1 MSELVSGER
10 RGAAFVVRFTR
21 EQKLNAINGEMER
34 QIYALLATREL
45 RDAACIVLTGSERVF
60 SAGADVTEFSG
71 LDPAAIMSYYQQ
83 TGDWVER
90 VADLPQPTIA
100 AISGYCL
107 GAGFELALACDFRIA
122 DETAVFGLPEVALG
136 ILPSSGGTYRL
147 VRLLGTARAKE
158 LILLR
163 DRIDAAEALRLGAV
177 TEVVSPG
184 AALDRALEHADRLA
198 ALPQLAARVAG
209 RAVDAMAE
217 ASRATALE
225 LERIAYGMLGQTPEA
240 DAALTHWTR

>member
-10 RGAAFVVRFTR
+10 RGPAFVVRFTR

-60 SAGADVTEFSG
+60 SAGADVTEFSDQ
-71 LDPAAIMSYYQQ
+71 DPAAIMSYYQQ

-163 DRIDAAEALRLGAV
+163 ERIDAAEALRLGAV

-184 AALDRALEHADRLA
+184 SALDRALEHADRLA

-240 DAALTHWTR
+240 DAALTRWTR

>member
-1 MSELVSGER
+1 M
-10 RGAAFVVRFTR
+10 
-21 EQKLNAINGEMER
+21 
-34 QIYALLATREL
+34 
-45 RDAACIVLTGSERVF
+45 
-60 SAGADVTEFSG
+60 
-71 LDPAAIMSYYQQ
+71 
-83 TGDWVER
+83 
-90 VADLPQPTIA
+90 
-100 AISGYCL
+100 
-107 GAGFELALACDFRIA
+107 
-122 DETAVFGLPEVALG
+122 
-136 ILPSSGGTYRL
+136 
-147 VRLLGTARAKE
+147 RLLGTARAKE

-198 ALPQLAARVAG
+198 ALPQIAAMVAG

-240 DAALTHWTR
+240 DAALTRWTR